1 MLADAVIGGEDAV
14 DVFRMSDPNHYK
26 NAERINIGG
35 GYRHVFR

>member
-26 NAERINIGG
+26 NAERINIGD